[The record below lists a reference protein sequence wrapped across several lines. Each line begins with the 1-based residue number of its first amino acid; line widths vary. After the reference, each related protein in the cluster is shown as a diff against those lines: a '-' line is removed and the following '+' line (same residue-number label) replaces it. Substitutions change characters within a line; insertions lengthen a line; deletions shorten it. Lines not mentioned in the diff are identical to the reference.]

1 MVEEGST
8 LKGVTL
14 ELLTSIRLQTLLAIN
29 AHPVMLTSALNA
41 CSTAT
46 LLTQ

>member
-1 MVEEGST
+1 MVEEAST

-14 ELLTSIRLQTLLAIN
+14 ELQTFIRLQTLLAIN
-29 AHPVMLTSALNA
+29 AYPVMLTSVLNA

-46 LLTQ
+46 ILTQ